1 MITLRIFVSSPGDVG
16 EERRLAARVI
26 ERLQLEWS
34 GAVRLEPIF
43 WEHEPLRAT
52 KSFQE
57 QIPRPSQSD
66 VVVCILWSRLGTRL
80 PPQLVRPD
88 GTAYASG
95 TEFEFEDAVSA
106 YLERGVPDLLVY
118 RKMTRAV
125 ADLGSEEQVLERLAQ
140 KKAVDAFVEK
150 WFRDREG
157 SFTAAFH
164 GFDAPARFEELLEE
178 HLRRL
183 IEGRVRREA
192 SGEVPRPLWAAGS
205 PFRGLET
212 FDVEHAA
219 VFCGRTAQVGDVLAA
234 LRRQAA
240 AGRPF
245 VLVTGPS
252 GCGKS
257 SLVRAG
263 VLPELTDPNVIEG
276 IGLWRRAILLPGAAA
291 GDLTGGLARALLAQ
305 GALAELEDSGMR
317 ARELGLLL
325 AERPETAVPMIRS
338 GLAQA
343 AREVARLERLER
355 EPAARLALLVDQL
368 EELFTAEGV
377 TAAER
382 ERFDAALG
390 ALARSGVVWVLAT
403 LRSDFYSRLSELPE
417 VLRLKEGAG
426 QYDLSP
432 PGPAEI
438 GQMIRQPARIAGL
451 AFEEDPATG
460 ERLDDA
466 LRDAAAREPGALPLL
481 EFTLDELFKR
491 RSRERVLTFAA
502 YRELAGLEGA
512 LAHRAEEVFAGLP
525 PAAQAALPPVL
536 AALVTLGTD
545 EEAAVTRRRA
555 PLAAVAAAPGAKA
568 LVDAFVAERLL
579 VTDRLADGTATVSV
593 AHEALLQRWPRAQEW
608 LRQNEAQLKTAAR
621 LKAAAAIWQQEGEAV
636 GHLLPE
642 GRLLADGQA
651 LLAGAPGHLGAAE
664 AKLVAASLAAA
675 EERRRR
681 RHRHRLAAAAAAAL
695 VLVLAGMAAWLW
707 LVPHQ
712 SYYANMTKRW
722 GVPEGVGE
730 VSAGEAEHRQWTLR
744 FHRRGRLGPVTLVE
758 AVNGTGELTPLHLL
772 GRLMAGADE
781 GPQLGGERECA
792 WEFEYDER
800 GRPAREVAHN
810 CNGRVVYEFQYK
822 GRAAADGAVMAE
834 FTRDGVA
841 APQARSG
848 AALAEFTRDA
858 SGFDKKVRYFDNDGS
873 PRPGSDGS
881 YGQAV
886 EELDADG
893 LPLAVVNLGPDGYPA
908 VHLRGWVKAVTRYDE
923 RGQPVEG
930 SFLGLD
936 GRPAVTGLGFA
947 SATVTYDR
955 YGNVAEA
962 KLFDEHRQPMRGV
975 AITRSEYD
983 RRGNLVR
990 VTFFDGEGRPAHQA
1004 QGAFGIAREYDG
1016 EGRMVAESYLDER
1029 GRPSAVGGGVA
1040 ALRMTYDE
1048 RGNLKTLTLLDTA
1061 GRPTSR
1067 AGGFAQI
1074 ASDYDEAGNVVEQR
1088 YLDGRSRIVRPEN
1101 GVAVVEKRYD
1111 PRRNQI
1117 EEAYFDERREP
1128 TRNPDGIMRWQADY
1142 DPIGHLVE
1150 QRYLDQAGEPMESF
1164 RGEAMLKRTYDA
1176 AGNVVEEA
1184 YFDLNGRPTAVDQG
1198 YAKTRSRYDEAARTT
1213 EIAYF
1218 DAAELPV
1225 VVGGCARVRTRRDVR
1240 DQSVQVTCLDTGG
1253 VPTVAAAGWTTRR
1266 IHYDELGHEV
1276 GESYFDAGGEPVA
1289 SADGVARVRW
1299 KCDRAGNKVEETYF
1313 DESGQPTLHPRGQA
1327 RLTKRY
1333 DDWGKVVEEASWD
1346 VEGRPVRARD
1356 GYARVSRSYGERGEL
1371 LEESYADE
1379 HGGSARVQLGY
1390 TRSVF
1395 SYDERGRPAE
1405 ITFLDVDGEPLRS
1418 GAARATFEHG
1428 LGGRARLL
1436 VRDRSGA
1443 VLHVAEL
1450 DRLGNVVEA
1459 RGQAV
1464 PAADRPPAPPRETM
1478 PQRAASPPPPRPVTQ
1493 TARANARQAPAP
1505 PPPPRA
1511 GAGAP
1516 AGPGVPTGPPTT
1528 GGAPSGGLD
1537 DLGAVVNDLVALAE
1551 RAAEQYEEH
1560 MDEAGLE
1567 GEAEERLLERLEAFA
1582 EAAAEVRK
1590 AFRQATGQGGGFRNR
1605 LGLNAQTAGT
1615 DQAIATLRRRSGDL
1629 ARAGAEIDGLAAGS
1643 PLGPQAGAT
1652 WQEVRRDLRRLE
1664 AMVR

>member
-16 EERRLAARVI
+16 EERRLADRVI

-80 PPQLVRPD
+80 PPHLVRPD

-95 TEFEFEDAVSA
+95 TEFEFEDAASA
-106 YLERGVPDLLVY
+106 YRERGVPDLLVY

-164 GFDAPARFEELLEE
+164 GFDALARFEELLEE

-291 GDLTGGLARALLAQ
+291 GDLTGGLARALLAE
-305 GALAELEDSGMR
+305 GALTELADSGMR

-460 ERLDDA
+460 ERLDEA

-491 RSRERVLTFAA
+491 RSREGVLTFAA
-502 YRELAGLEGA
+502 YRELTGLEGA

-555 PLAAVAAAPGAKA
+555 PLAAVSTAPGAKA

-579 VTDRLADGTATVSV
+579 VTDRAADGTATVSV

-621 LKAAAAIWQQEGEAV
+621 LKAAAAIWQQEGEAP

-664 AKLVAASLAAA
+664 AKLVTASLAAA
-675 EERRRR
+675 GERRRR
-681 RHRHRLAAAAAAAL
+681 QQGRRIAAAAAAAL
-695 VLVLAGMAAWLW
+695 VLVLGGVAEYLW
-707 LVPHQ
+707 GIWRFTHT
-712 SYYANMTKRW
+712 SYYTGFTKRW
-722 GVPEGVGE
+722 GIMEGLGE
-730 VSAGEAEHRQWTLR
+730 VSGADAERRQWTLR
-744 FHRRGRLGPVTLVE
+744 FHRQGRLGSVTKIE
-758 AVNGTGELTPLHLL
+758 AVNGSGHLTPDHGL
-772 GRLMAGADE
+772 GRLMTGTEASFE
-781 GPQLGGERECA
+781 QLGERECA
-792 WEFEYDER
+792 WEIEYDEQ
-800 GRPAREVAHN
+800 GRPAREIALN
-810 CNGRVVYEFQYK
+810 CMNRVVYEFEYK
-822 GRAAADGAVMAE
+822 GDPAAETATAE

-848 AALAEFTRDA
+848 AALVKFERTRE
-858 SGFDKKVRYFDNDGS
+858 GFDRKTWYL
-873 PRPGSDGS
+873 GSDGTPKPRS
-881 YGQAV
+881 DGAYGEMV
-886 EELDADG
+886 ERFDAAG
-893 LPLAVVNLGPDGYPA
+893 RPLAIVNLGPDGYPA
-908 VHLRGWVKAVTRYDE
+908 PHPDGWVKTVARYDE
-923 RGQPVEG
+923 RDWPAEATFLDRDGQPMMAKFG
-930 SFLGLD
+930 D
-936 GRPAVTGLGFA
+936 ITFA
-947 SATVTYDR
+947 SLAFAHDE
-955 YGNVAEA
+955 YGNVVET
-962 KLFDEHRQPMRGV
+962 KLFDEHGQPMRGV
-975 AITRSEYD
+975 AQIRT
-983 RRGNLVR
+983 
-990 VTFFDGEGRPAHQA
+990 
-1004 QGAFGIAREYDG
+1004 
-1016 EGRMVAESYLDER
+1016 
-1029 GRPSAVGGGVA
+1029 
-1040 ALRMTYDE
+1040 TYDE
-1048 RGNLKTLTLLDTA
+1048 RGNPTRVAYYDGEGRPTHEVRGYFAIASEYDERGRMVTATFLDERERPAAGSDGVAKFRLTYDEHGNVATLSKLAAD

-1067 AGGFAQI
+1067 AGGFATT
-1074 ASDYDEAGNVVEQR
+1074 ANEYDEASNLVEVR
-1088 YLDGRSRIVRPEN
+1088 FLDARGELARPEH
-1101 GVAVVEKRYD
+1101 GVAVVERRYD

-1128 TRNPDGIMRWQADY
+1128 TRNLQGIMRWKATY
-1142 DPIGHLVE
+1142 DPLGRQTEL
-1150 QRYLDQAGEPMESF
+1150 RYLDQAGEPMSSY
-1164 RGEAMLKRTYDA
+1164 RGEARVRRAYDE
-1176 AGNVVEEA
+1176 AGNVVDEA
-1184 YFDLNGRPTAVDQG
+1184 FFDLYNRPTAIADG
-1198 YAKTRSRYDEAARTT
+1198 FARARSRHDETRRETVL
-1213 EIAYF
+1213 AYF
-1218 DAAELPV
+1218 DAEDRPV
-1225 VVGGCARVRTRRDVR
+1225 AIDGCASMRTRSDVR
-1240 DQSVQVTCLDTGG
+1240 GEPVEVTCLDVDGG
-1253 VPTVAAAGWTTRR
+1253 PAITAAGWTTQRL
-1266 IHYDELGHEV
+1266 HYDELGRKV
-1276 GESYFDAGGEPVA
+1276 GESYLDTEGKPVA
-1289 SADGVARVRW
+1289 TRDGVARVRW
-1299 KCDRAGNKVEETYF
+1299 KHDRAGNPIEETYF
-1313 DESGQPTLHPRGQA
+1313 DEAGQPTLHPLGHA
-1327 RLTKRY
+1327 RRTWRY
-1333 DDWGKVVEEASWD
+1333 DAWGKPVEEAYMGED
-1346 VEGRPVRARD
+1346 GRPVSTRAQ
-1356 GYARVSRSYGERGEL
+1356 YAKVSRRYGERGEL
-1371 LEESYADE
+1371 LEEAYFDE
-1379 HGGSARVQLGY
+1379 HGGTALASQHESRFVKTAYR
-1390 TRSVF
+1390 
-1395 SYDERGRPAE
+1395 YDERGRLGG
-1405 ITFLDVDGEPLRS
+1405 TTNLDQSGEPTHTGVARFDIEYTLDGRS
-1418 GAARATFEHG
+1418 RVIARDWTGTTLWVAY
-1428 LGGRARLL
+1428 
-1436 VRDRSGA
+1436 RDQ
-1443 VLHVAEL
+1443 
-1450 DRLGNVVEA
+1450 LGNILGP
-1459 RGQAV
+1459 GQAV
-1464 PAADRPPAPPRETM
+1464 RAVASPPREPA
-1478 PQRAASPPPPRPVTQ
+1478 PQRTASPPPPQPVTQ
-1493 TARANARQAPAP
+1493 PAP
-1505 PPPPRA
+1505 PVA
-1511 GAGAP
+1511 AA
-1516 AGPGVPTGPPTT
+1516 
-1528 GGAPSGGLD
+1528 APSGG

-1582 EAAAEVRK
+1582 EAAVEVRK

-1605 LGLNAQTAGT
+1605 LGLNARTAGT
-1615 DQAIATLRRRSGDL
+1615 DQAFAALRQRAADL

-1643 PLGPQAGAT
+1643 PLGPRAGAT
-1652 WQEVRRDLRRLE
+1652 WQEVRRDLRQLK
-1664 AMVR
+1664 ALVR